1 MKLDNKII
9 PLNEW
14 AFMIFAAVTY
24 TAFLYMI
31 IGGEG

>member
-1 MKLDNKII
+1 MKSDNKII

-14 AFMIFAAVTY
+14 AFMIFAAATYVT
-24 TAFLYMI
+24 FLYII